1 MTFSIIDGRSPTT
14 IHYSIQFKALFG
26 VDVNHTYN
34 TSSNELVL
42 YVCVVQV
49 NNNKLAHIF
58 ISIKTK
64 QDTITKINVNKHGQY
79 NSRVSEWITD

>member
-49 NNNKLAHIF
+49 NNKKIGTY
-58 ISIKTK
+58 IKTK

-79 NSRVSEWITD
+79 NSRVSE

>member
-1 MTFSIIDGRSPTT
+1 MSLC
-14 IHYSIQFKALFG
+14 YM
-26 VDVNHTYN
+26 Y
-34 TSSNELVL
+34 VL
-42 YVCVVQV
+42 YKLIIK
-49 NNNKLAHIF
+49 KLAHIF